1 MMAETPDEFWY
12 ENLSKY
18 HSVEAIHAFPQNVV
32 VTQLTKMSN
41 RDVIILKGHLKNGQN
56 LVLTYPSHNKMVK
69 NFIGIGMG
77 DCEMEAESS
86 VQVYELDYNLP
97 MSDEF
102 VQDLLTTSHAW
113 EILDYGDL
121 SVY

>member
-1 MMAETPDEFWY
+1 
-12 ENLSKY
+12 
-18 HSVEAIHAFPQNVV
+18 
-32 VTQLTKMSN
+32 
-41 RDVIILKGHLKNGQN
+41 
-56 LVLTYPSHNKMVK
+56 MVK